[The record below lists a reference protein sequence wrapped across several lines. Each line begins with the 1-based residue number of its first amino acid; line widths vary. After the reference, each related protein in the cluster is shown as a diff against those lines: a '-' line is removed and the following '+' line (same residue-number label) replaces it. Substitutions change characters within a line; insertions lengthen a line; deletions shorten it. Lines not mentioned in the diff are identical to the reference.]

1 MLDDTSVGVVNTALS
16 EPFEQGVEM
25 GEGNGIAFAGS
36 LESDGVCQVRFTGTR
51 WRKVAIK
58 IKRWREAYAVGRVF
72 YATFQELQVLRP

>member
-1 MLDDTSVGVVNTALS
+1 MTQTA
-16 EPFEQGVEM
+16 VK
-25 GEGNGIAFAGS
+25 NKNHAHN
-36 LESDGVCQVRFTGTR
+36 TR